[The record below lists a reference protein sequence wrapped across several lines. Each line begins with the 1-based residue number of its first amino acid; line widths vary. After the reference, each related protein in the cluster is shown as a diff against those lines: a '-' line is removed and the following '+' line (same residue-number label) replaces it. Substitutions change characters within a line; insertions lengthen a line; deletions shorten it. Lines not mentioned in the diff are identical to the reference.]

1 MKQIAL
7 MHATSKALLKLRH
20 DRDQRQKGVA
30 SGSAMDYSVY
40 NRLEAGLSH
49 MQLWHVVGIAA
60 HYGISPGE
68 LVNLIMAEKEK
79 I

>member
-7 MHATSKALLKLRH
+7 MNSVARVLLKLRQQSCSY
-20 DRDQRQKGVA
+20 RKGVA
-30 SGSAMDYSVY
+30 KGAGIDYNAYV
-40 NRLEAGLSH
+40 RLEAGLSH

-68 LVNLIMAEKEK
+68 LVNLIMADKES
-79 I
+79 